1 MALSLSLSLAP
12 LVALGQGPH
21 RVQSGWGLRSGARV
35 LGGGPQV
42 HGLGAP
48 QRDRHHMPL
57 GVSGTPHHPLR
68 RGGTVRAGKRAAAT

>member
-1 MALSLSLSLAP
+1 MALTLSLSLAP

-21 RVQSGWGLRSGARV
+21 WVQSGWGLCCRARV

-42 HGLGAP
+42 HGLGVP
-48 QRDRHHMPL
+48 QRDRHHVPL
-57 GVSGTPHHPLR
+57 GVSGTPHHPL